1 MAFFNTVQRVS
12 LKMERQG
19 QQINIKGIIIPAAW
33 DAEGNATKAA
43 ISAFNEEEYLIEE
56 NGEGKRLL
64 SLMQKVVEVSGVMRQ
79 EAGNKILKVEKFQ
92 QTTQESD
99 G

>member
-19 QQINIKGIIIPAAW
+19 QQVSIKGIIIPVAW
-33 DAEGNATKAA
+33 DAEGNVTKAA

-64 SLMQKVVEVSGVMRQ
+64 SLMQKVVEVSGVMRR
-79 EAGNKILKVEKFQ
+79 EAGNKVLRVEKFQ
-92 QTTQESD
+92 QSSKESD